1 MRIVIQRVLKA
12 SLSVDGKK
20 ISSIDKGAVV
30 FLGLKKGDSEEE
42 AKKLAIKLSKL
53 RIFEDEN
60 GKMNKNISD
69 YGGEILLVSQFTLY
83 ANCRHGN
90 RPSFTDALEPQ
101 EAKKLY
107 LIMQQYLQEED
118 IAVKT
123 GIFGADMKIDVLNA
137 GPVTIILDSSDLR

>member
-30 FLGLKKGDSEEE
+30 FLGLKKGDGEEE

-118 IAVKT
+118 IAVKWAFLEQ
-123 GIFGADMKIDVLNA
+123 I
-137 GPVTIILDSSDLR
+137 